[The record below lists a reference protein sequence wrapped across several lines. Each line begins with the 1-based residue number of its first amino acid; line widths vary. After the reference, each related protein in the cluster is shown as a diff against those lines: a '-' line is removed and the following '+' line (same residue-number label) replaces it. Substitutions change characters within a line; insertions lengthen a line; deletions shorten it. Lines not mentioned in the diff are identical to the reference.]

1 MAVSLASMLAIFS
14 VAKAPV
20 CDFGVGND
28 AKRLARKMGLL
39 HGGRWKAV
47 VDHQSGFILIKPDPG
62 PKPTE

>member
-14 VAKAPV
+14 VTKTPV
-20 CDFGVGND
+20 CDFGVGHD
-28 AKRLARKMGLL
+28 ASRLARKMGLL

-62 PKPTE
+62 PKPTG